1 MSFDPTIQPSPRAVP
16 TEPTAAV
23 GHSGGDNADKFAKMV
38 QPESQSATAGV
49 AGAAPTQA
57 PTAPVAEPSLD
68 SIKQLANDTHKQIGE
83 LSQAVQSPDAK
94 LGKAERK
101 LLMKKLPKIHE
112 AIRTTAK
119 QVGIDPGPKLT
130 PSKDQSILE
139 RALTF
144 LTQGESQLGSI
155 NKRMDSMG
163 APGNQISTAK
173 MLQITTQL
181 NSASQQIQ
189 LCTALVGSGISA
201 VRQLLQ
207 VQV

>member
-16 TEPTAAV
+16 TEPAAPV
-23 GHSGGDNADKFAKMV
+23 GRSGGDGADKFAKMV
-38 QPESQSATAGV
+38 QPEGQGTAAGV
-49 AGAAPTQA
+49 SGAAAPQATPTAAPT
-57 PTAPVAEPSLD
+57 LD
-68 SIKQLANDTHKQIGE
+68 SIKQLAGDTHQQMTQ
-83 LSQAVQSPDAK
+83 LTQAVQDPSAK

-101 LLMKKLPKIHE
+101 LLMKKLPKIHD
-112 AIRTTAK
+112 AIRQTAK
-119 QVGIDPGPKLT
+119 HVGIDPGPKLT

-155 NKRMDSMG
+155 NARLNSAGK
-163 APGNQISTAK
+163 PGEQISTAK
-173 MLQITTQL
+173 MLQITSQL
-181 NSASQQIQ
+181 NTASQQIQ